1 MYWWWLFPPVWG
13 FWENVWQFIPRLCFF
28 SFFHKVEINLC
39 TLIPL
44 FRPGSVHSWWIR
56 ELRRLWRSVPWR
68 VTCKLVSLISSY
80 TMPGQY
86 IKPTP
91 TSLGQRCMP
100 SLLTCHLH
108 IWQADRGLLRATA
121 VTRGWNG
128 HRIRIS
134 TESKLW
140 RTKFFRRPCRE
151 SNSQPFDHES
161 GATVQQQAKIKI

>member
-1 MYWWWLFPPVWG
+1 
-13 FWENVWQFIPRLCFF
+13 
-28 SFFHKVEINLC
+28 
-39 TLIPL
+39 
-44 FRPGSVHSWWIR
+44 
-56 ELRRLWRSVPWR
+56 
-68 VTCKLVSLISSY
+68 
-80 TMPGQY
+80 MPGQY

-161 GATVQQQAKIKI
+161 GATVQQQAKIKILKRKKRKDVTCASWTGCMVNSVLRKLIDQSLQDGTELV